1 MSKHH
6 HWFEDPVFE
15 GEVIV
20 DHGNKTYDYYKSIGM
35 FPKSRRQV
43 SVLVPEALKERKE
56 CYYAICTRNPLGC
69 KECIRFGS
77 EHDYEFLLDST

>member
-1 MSKHH
+1 MGKHDR
-6 HWFEDPVFE
+6 WFEDPVFE

-20 DHGNKTYDYYKSIGM
+20 DYGNKTYDYYKSIGM

-43 SVLVPEALKERKE
+43 SVLVPEALKERDD
-56 CYYAICTRNPLGC
+56 CYYAICTRNPLTC

-77 EHDYEFLLDST
+77 GHDYEFLLDST